1 MRGTP
6 SLPLNSEAFAC
17 NLKWGK
23 KDICTE
29 DLSGLFVADKLV
41 LPSGLTCNSTQC
53 VDVCLMFT

>member
-6 SLPLNSEAFAC
+6 SLPLNFEASVC
-17 NLKWGK
+17 DLKWGK

-29 DLSGLFVADKLV
+29 DLSGLILADKLV
-41 LPSGLTCNSTQC
+41 LLSGLTCNSTQC